1 MLCGGGAIDFGF
13 WILDFGFWI
22 LDFGFRIS
30 DFGFR
35 IFSGG
40 DFAVAR
46 GAGRGQLGRGNMG
59 NVTLLSVHGT
69 YGLAVL
75 LFVAAA
81 GWRFRAAGARAEGTP
96 PEVPAGK
103 VAVWF
108 YRPMDLLGI
117 ALLAGLFYA
126 QAVGGAVM
134 GESDEPIK
142 VNAEGV
148 VVSIGL
154 QFLLA
159 GIALAIVVGRV
170 GPVSWLGLRWREWPW
185 VLLIAPG
192 TVMCMWAV
200 FAGLQGLGYMDLM
213 DKLGVEKVQD
223 TVAIFQ
229 KEKDMA
235 VLILMGFTAA
245 VVAPVCEEVVF
256 RGYLYP
262 AVKRFAG
269 PWMSALCTAL
279 MFSAA
284 HGSVSAL
291 VPLFVF
297 GLALAALYEFTGSI
311 WAPMAAHFLF
321 NAATVASLMAVR
333 IYDLELPT

>member
-1 MLCGGGAIDFGF
+1 
-13 WILDFGFWI
+13 
-22 LDFGFRIS
+22 
-30 DFGFR
+30 
-35 IFSGG
+35 
-40 DFAVAR
+40 
-46 GAGRGQLGRGNMG
+46 MG
-59 NVTLLSVHGT
+59 NITSLSVHVT
-69 YGLAVL
+69 YGLALV
-75 LFVAAA
+75 LFVTMA
-81 GWRFRAAGARAEGTP
+81 GWRFHASRMKEVGSP
-96 PEVPAGK
+96 PELPVGK

-108 YRPMDLLGI
+108 YRPWDLLGI

-126 QAVGGAVM
+126 QAVGSAVM
-134 GESDEPIK
+134 GEKDEPITI
-142 VNAEGV
+142 NAAGIL
-148 VVSIGL
+148 VSIGL

-159 GIALAIVVGRV
+159 GIALAIVIRRV
-170 GPVSWLGLRWREWPW
+170 DPVRWLGLRWRQWPW
-185 VLLIAPG
+185 VMLVAPA
-192 TVMCMWAV
+192 TVVCMWAI

-213 DKLGVEKVQD
+213 DELGVEKVQD

-229 KEKDMA
+229 KENNVA

-245 VVAPVCEEVVF
+245 VVAPICEEVVF

-262 AVKRFAG
+262 AVKSFVG

-291 VPLFVF
+291 IPLFVF

-321 NAATVASLMAVR
+321 NAATVASLMAIR
-333 IYDLELPT
+333 FYDIPVPT

>member
-1 MLCGGGAIDFGF
+1 
-13 WILDFGFWI
+13 
-22 LDFGFRIS
+22 
-30 DFGFR
+30 
-35 IFSGG
+35 
-40 DFAVAR
+40 
-46 GAGRGQLGRGNMG
+46 MG
-59 NVTLLSVHGT
+59 NITSLSVHVT
-69 YGLAVL
+69 YGLALV
-75 LFVAAA
+75 LFVTMA
-81 GWRFRAAGARAEGTP
+81 GWRFHASRMKEVASP
-96 PEVPAGK
+96 PELPVGK

-108 YRPMDLLGI
+108 YRPWDLLGI

-126 QAVGGAVM
+126 QAVGSAVM
-134 GESDEPIK
+134 GEKDEPITI
-142 VNAEGV
+142 NAAGIL
-148 VVSIGL
+148 VSIGL

-159 GIALAIVVGRV
+159 GIALAIVIRRV
-170 GPVSWLGLRWREWPW
+170 DPVSWLGLRWRQWPW
-185 VLLIAPG
+185 VMLVAPA
-192 TVMCMWAV
+192 TVVCMWAI

-229 KEKDMA
+229 KENNVA

-245 VVAPVCEEVVF
+245 VVAPICEEVVF

-262 AVKRFAG
+262 AVKSFVG

-291 VPLFVF
+291 IPLFVF

-321 NAATVASLMAVR
+321 NAATVASLMAIR
-333 IYDLELPT
+333 FYDIPVPT

>member
-1 MLCGGGAIDFGF
+1 
-13 WILDFGFWI
+13 
-22 LDFGFRIS
+22 
-30 DFGFR
+30 
-35 IFSGG
+35 
-40 DFAVAR
+40 
-46 GAGRGQLGRGNMG
+46 MG
-59 NVTLLSVHGT
+59 NITSLSVHVT
-69 YGLAVL
+69 YGLALV
-75 LFVAAA
+75 LFVAMA
-81 GWRFRAAGARAEGTP
+81 GWRFHASRMKEVGSP
-96 PEVPAGK
+96 PELPVGK

-108 YRPMDLLGI
+108 YRPWDLLGI

-126 QAVGGAVM
+126 QAVGSAVM
-134 GESDEPIK
+134 GEKNEPITI
-142 VNAEGV
+142 NAAGIL
-148 VVSIGL
+148 VSIGL

-159 GIALAIVVGRV
+159 GIALAIVIRRV
-170 GPVSWLGLRWREWPW
+170 DPVRWLGLSWRQWPW
-185 VLLIAPG
+185 VMLVAPA
-192 TVMCMWAV
+192 TVVCMWAI

-229 KEKDMA
+229 KEKNVA

-245 VVAPVCEEVVF
+245 VVAPICEEVVF

-262 AVKRFAG
+262 AVKRFVG

-291 VPLFVF
+291 IPLFVF
-297 GLALAALYEFTGSI
+297 GLALVALYEFTGSI

-321 NAATVASLMAVR
+321 NAATVASLMAIR
-333 IYDLELPT
+333 FYDIPVPT

>member
-1 MLCGGGAIDFGF
+1 
-13 WILDFGFWI
+13 
-22 LDFGFRIS
+22 
-30 DFGFR
+30 
-35 IFSGG
+35 
-40 DFAVAR
+40 
-46 GAGRGQLGRGNMG
+46 MG
-59 NVTLLSVHGT
+59 NVTLLSVHAT

-75 LFVAAA
+75 LLMAAA
-81 GWRFRAAGARAEGTP
+81 WRRRRAAGARAEGLP
-96 PEVPAGK
+96 PEVPVGK

-108 YRPMDLLGI
+108 YCPLDLLGI
-117 ALLAGLFYA
+117 ALLAGLFYV
-126 QAVGGAVM
+126 QAVTGAVM
-134 GESDEPIK
+134 GEGDEPIK
-142 VNAEGV
+142 VSAEGV

-159 GIALAIVVGRV
+159 GIALAMVVRRV
-170 GPVSWLGLRWREWPW
+170 DPVSWLGLRWRQWPW
-185 VLLIAPG
+185 VLLIAPV
-192 TVMCMWAV
+192 TVVCMWAI
-200 FAGLQGLGYMDLM
+200 FAGLQGLGYMDLV

-229 KEKDMA
+229 KEKSLT
-235 VLILMGFTAA
+235 VLILMGITAA
-245 VVAPVCEEVVF
+245 VVAPICEEVVF

-269 PWMSALCTAL
+269 PWMSGLCTAL

-291 VPLFVF
+291 LPLFVF

-321 NAATVASLMAVR
+321 NAVTVASLMAVR
-333 IYDLELPT
+333 IYNLPVPT

>member
-1 MLCGGGAIDFGF
+1 MENI
-13 WILDFGFWI
+13 
-22 LDFGFRIS
+22 
-30 DFGFR
+30 
-35 IFSGG
+35 
-40 DFAVAR
+40 
-46 GAGRGQLGRGNMG
+46 
-59 NVTLLSVHGT
+59 TLLSVHAT
-69 YGLAVL
+69 YGLALVL
-75 LFVAAA
+75 FLAAA
-81 GWRFRAAGARAEGTP
+81 GGRFMAQRGIVAGVP
-96 PEVPAGK
+96 PELPVGK

-108 YRPMDLLGI
+108 YRPWDLLGV

-126 QAVGGAVM
+126 QAVGSAMM

-142 VNAEGV
+142 VSAEGV
-148 VVSIGL
+148 VISIGL
-154 QFLLA
+154 QFMLA
-159 GIALAIVVGRV
+159 GIALAIVIRRV
-170 GPVSWLGLRWREWPW
+170 GPVQWLGLRWRKWPW
-185 VLLIAPG
+185 VMLVAPV
-192 TVMCMWAV
+192 TVVCMWLI

-213 DKLGVEKVQD
+213 DELGVEKVQD

-229 KEKDMA
+229 KEKNVA
-235 VLILMGFTAA
+235 VLILMGLTAA
-245 VVAPVCEEVVF
+245 VVAPICEEVVF

-262 AVKRFAG
+262 AVKRFVG

-321 NAATVASLMAVR
+321 NAATVASLMAIR
-333 IYDLELPT
+333 FYGLPVPS

>member
-1 MLCGGGAIDFGF
+1 
-13 WILDFGFWI
+13 
-22 LDFGFRIS
+22 
-30 DFGFR
+30 
-35 IFSGG
+35 
-40 DFAVAR
+40 
-46 GAGRGQLGRGNMG
+46 MG
-59 NVTLLSVHGT
+59 NITSLSVHVT
-69 YGLAVL
+69 YGLALV
-75 LFVAAA
+75 LFVTMA
-81 GWRFRAAGARAEGTP
+81 GWRFHASRMKEVGSP
-96 PEVPAGK
+96 PELPVGK

-108 YRPMDLLGI
+108 YRPWDLLGI

-126 QAVGGAVM
+126 QAVGSAVM
-134 GESDEPIK
+134 GEKDEPITI
-142 VNAEGV
+142 NAAGIL
-148 VVSIGL
+148 VSIGL

-159 GIALAIVVGRV
+159 GIALAIVIRRV
-170 GPVSWLGLRWREWPW
+170 DPVRWLGLRWRQWPW
-185 VLLIAPG
+185 VMLVAPA
-192 TVMCMWAV
+192 TVVCMWAI

-229 KEKDMA
+229 KENNVA

-245 VVAPVCEEVVF
+245 VVAPICEEVVF

-262 AVKRFAG
+262 AVKCFVG

-291 VPLFVF
+291 IPLFVF
-297 GLALAALYEFTGSI
+297 GLALVALYEFTGSI

-321 NAATVASLMAVR
+321 NAATVASLMAIR
-333 IYDLELPT
+333 FYDLPVPT

>member
-1 MLCGGGAIDFGF
+1 MENI
-13 WILDFGFWI
+13 
-22 LDFGFRIS
+22 
-30 DFGFR
+30 
-35 IFSGG
+35 
-40 DFAVAR
+40 
-46 GAGRGQLGRGNMG
+46 
-59 NVTLLSVHGT
+59 TLLSVHAT
-69 YGLAVL
+69 YGLALV
-75 LFVAAA
+75 LFVAAVA
-81 GWRFRAAGARAEGTP
+81 WRMRSAVVRIDGAP
-96 PEVPAGK
+96 PEIPVGK
-103 VAVWF
+103 VPVWF
-108 YRPMDLLGI
+108 YQPGDLLGV
-117 ALLAGLFYA
+117 AALAGIFYA
-126 QAVGGAVM
+126 QAAGNAMM
-134 GESDEPIK
+134 GESDEPVKIS
-142 VNAEGV
+142 AGGV
-148 VVSIGL
+148 IVSIGL
-154 QFLLA
+154 QFMLA
-159 GIALAIVVGRV
+159 GIAMAVVIRRV
-170 GPVSWLGLRWREWPW
+170 DPVRWLGLKWREWPR
-185 VLLIAPG
+185 VFLVAPAA
-192 TVMCMWAV
+192 VVSMWAI

-245 VVAPVCEEVVF
+245 IVAPICEEVVF

-262 AVKRFAG
+262 AVKRFVG

-321 NAATVASLMAVR
+321 NAATVASLMAIR
-333 IYDLELPT
+333 FYDLPVPA

>member
-1 MLCGGGAIDFGF
+1 MDFPM
-13 WILDFGFWI
+13 
-22 LDFGFRIS
+22 
-30 DFGFR
+30 
-35 IFSGG
+35 
-40 DFAVAR
+40 AR
-46 GAGRGQLGRGNMG
+46 GAGRGQLGRGNME
-59 NVTLLSVHGT
+59 NVTLLSVHAT
-69 YGLAVL
+69 YGLAL
-75 LFVAAA
+75 LLLVVAA
-81 GWRFRAAGARAEGTP
+81 GWRFRAAGTRAAGSP
-96 PEVPAGK
+96 PEVPVGR

-108 YRPMDLLGI
+108 YRPMDLVGI
-117 ALLAGLFYA
+117 ALLAVLFYA
-126 QAVGGAVM
+126 QAVGAAMM
-134 GESDEPIK
+134 GEGDGPIK
-142 VNAEGV
+142 VSAEGV

-159 GIALAIVVGRV
+159 GIALAIVVRRV
-170 GPVSWLGLRWREWPW
+170 DPVSWLGLRWRQWPW
-185 VLLIAPG
+185 VLLIAPV
-192 TVMCMWAV
+192 TVVCMWAI

-213 DKLGVEKVQD
+213 ENLGVEKVQD

-229 KEKDMA
+229 KEKNVA
-235 VLILMGFTAA
+235 VLILMGITAA
-245 VVAPVCEEVVF
+245 VVAPICEEVVF

-269 PWMSALCTAL
+269 PWMSGLCTAL

-291 VPLFVF
+291 LPLFVF

-333 IYDLELPT
+333 FFDLPVPT